1 MASASGAPSTHVLVT
16 GASGFIGR
24 HLVDSLLGEGHKVS
38 CAVRQGSEVPPVL
51 HSEAVVRI
59 EIDDI
64 GGEPDWTTALQG
76 VDAVV
81 HLAARVHVMCETEG
95 DPLDCFRR
103 VNVVGTQ
110 RLAEAAVAAGVRRFV
125 YVSSIK
131 VNGESTGDKP
141 FRADDAPAP
150 ADPYAVSKLEAEQLL
165 WRLAAASATEFVV
178 VRPPLVYGLG
188 VKGNFARL
196 VQWVRRGLPLPLGAV
211 RNRRSLVAVENLVD
225 FLGVCLVHPRAAG
238 EVFLVADGHDWSTP
252 QLVRA
257 IAGALQRSPRLIPVP
272 AWLLTG
278 VAGLLGRRDAMV
290 RLCGSLQVDIA
301 KNRTLLQWAPPV
313 DPAQAVAQTVRAMV
327 AQAPDD

>member
-1 MASASGAPSTHVLVT
+1 MHVLVT

-24 HLVDSLLGEGHKVS
+24 HLVDSLLREGHRVS
-38 CAVRQGSEVPPVL
+38 CVVRRGSEIPFVF
-51 HSEAVVRI
+51 HSEAVARI

-64 GGEPDWTTALQG
+64 ADETDWTTAMQG
-76 VDAVV
+76 ADALV
-81 HLAARVHVMCETEG
+81 HLAARVHVMRETEG
-95 DPLDCFRR
+95 DSLACFRR
-103 VNVVGTQ
+103 VNVLGTQ

-131 VNGESTGDKP
+131 VSGESTADQP

-165 WRLAAASATEFVV
+165 WHLAAASATEFVV
-178 VRPPLVYGLG
+178 VRPPLVYGPG

-196 VQWVRRGLPLPLGAV
+196 VQWVRRGRPLPLGAI
-211 RNRRSLVAVENLVD
+211 RNRRSLLAVENLVD

-257 IAGALQRSPRLIPVP
+257 IAAALQRSPRLIPVP
-272 AWLLTG
+272 VGLLTG
-278 VAGLLGRRDAMV
+278 AAGLVGRRAAMA

-301 KNRTLLQWAPPV
+301 KNRALLQWEPPV
-313 DPAQAVAQTVRAMV
+313 DPRQAVARTVRTMV

>member
-1 MASASGAPSTHVLVT
+1 MASASGAPPMQVLVT
-16 GASGFIGR
+16 GATGFIGR
-24 HLVDSLLGEGHKVS
+24 HLVDALLRRGHRVS
-38 CAVRQGSEVPPVL
+38 CVVRRASEIPPAL
-51 HSEAVVRI
+51 HAEPVVRI

-64 GGEPDWTTALQG
+64 AGDIDWAPRLQG

-81 HLAARVHVMCETEG
+81 HLAARVHVMQETAA
-95 DPLDCFRR
+95 DPLESFRR
-103 VNVVGTQ
+103 VNALGTR

-131 VNGESTGDKP
+131 VNGESTSDAP

-150 ADPYAVSKLEAEQLL
+150 ADPYAVSKLEAERRL
-165 WRLAAASATEFVV
+165 WGLAAKSATEFVV
-178 VRPPLVYGLG
+178 VRPPLVYGPG

-196 VQWVRRGLPLPLGAV
+196 VQWVERGLPLPLGAI
-211 RNRRSLVAVENLVD
+211 RNRRSLLAVENLVD

-252 QLVRA
+252 QLIRA
-257 IAGALQRSPRLIPVP
+257 IAAALQRPPRLIPVP

-278 VAGLLGRRDAMV
+278 AAGLLGRRAAIA

-301 KNRTLLQWAPPV
+301 KNREWLEWAPPV
-313 DPAQAVAQTVRAMV
+313 DAAQAVASTVRAL
-327 AQAPDD
+327 AGQAHDD